1 MGETSLRGARMQGS
15 VGGMVVVITGASRG
29 IGRATARQFAGRGAA
44 VVLAA
49 RSEGALAEVAAEC
62 EALGGESLAVP
73 TDVADWG
80 SVEGLA
86 RRAVERFGRIDVW
99 VNNAVLVSVGRL
111 EEVPPEANRRVVEAN
126 LLGYVYGAQAALP
139 RFREQGSGV
148 LINMSSGFGLVGAP
162 YAGAYTAT
170 KFAQRGLS
178 QALRGELRGT
188 GIHVCTIMP
197 GGVDTP
203 AYRLAANYSGRAA
216 GPKGFLASPEK
227 IARVVVRCAER
238 PRPEVVVGLSVRTLR
253 LAHALAPRVVERAV
267 ARTIERGFLRQEPEE
282 PSPGNLHETSPRW
295 AGTDGGYNR
304 EAGRRAAIG
313 ARRAAAAGASVL
325 GPGILAWILLR
336 RGEARS
342 GNGPRRG
349 R

>member
-1 MGETSLRGARMQGS
+1 MRRRAE
-15 VGGMVVVITGASRG
+15 GMVVVITGASRG
-29 IGRATARQFAGRGAA
+29 IGRATAKRFAERGAS

-49 RSEGALAEVAAEC
+49 RSEGALLEAVAEC
-62 EALGGESLAVP
+62 EAVGGEALAVP
-73 TDVADWG
+73 TDVAEWG
-80 SVEGLA
+80 GVEGLA

-99 VNNAVLVSVGRL
+99 VNNAVLAAVGRL

-126 LLGYVYGAQAALP
+126 LLGYVHGAQAALP

-203 AYRLAANYSGRAA
+203 AYRLAANYSGRAM
-216 GPKGFLASPEK
+216 GFDGFLASSAK

-238 PRPEVVVGLSVRTLR
+238 PRPEVVVGNSVRTLR
-253 LAHALAPRVVERAV
+253 LAHALAPRIVEGAA
-267 ARTIERGFLRQEPEE
+267 ARTIERGLLRQEPAES
-282 PSPGNLHETSPRW
+282 SPGNLYESSAEW
-295 AGTDGGYNR
+295 ASADGGFNQ
-304 EAGRRAAIG
+304 EAGRRAALT
-313 ARRAAAAGASVL
+313 ARRVAAAATSVF
-325 GPGILAWILLR
+325 GPGILTWLLLR
-336 RGEARS
+336 KGRAQ
-342 GNGPRRG
+342 RRDQA
-349 R
+349 